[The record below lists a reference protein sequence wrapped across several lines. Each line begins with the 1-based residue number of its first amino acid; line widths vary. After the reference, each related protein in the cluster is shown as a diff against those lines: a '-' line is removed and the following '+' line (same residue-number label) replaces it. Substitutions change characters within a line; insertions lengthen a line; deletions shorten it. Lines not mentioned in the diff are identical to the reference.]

1 MHHSLIKV
9 NSDTQI
15 KAMKNVAKREEH
27 SEPDRAS
34 LAALVSG
41 GFVSSMFLDMPS
53 YNAWLPPGV
62 YVRRY
67 FNKRLA

>member
-1 MHHSLIKV
+1 KRDTHHSLIKV

-15 KAMKNVAKREEH
+15 KAMKNEAKREEH

-41 GFVSSMFLDMPS
+41 DYMKYVFWTCCLTMLGF
-53 YNAWLPPGV
+53 LPKYG
-62 YVRRY
+62 
-67 FNKRLA
+67 

>member
-1 MHHSLIKV
+1 M

-15 KAMKNVAKREEH
+15 KAMKNEAKREEH

-41 GFVSSMFLDMPS
+41 DYMKYVFWTCCLTMLGF
-53 YNAWLPPGV
+53 LPK
-62 YVRRY
+62 YV
-67 FNKRLA
+67 